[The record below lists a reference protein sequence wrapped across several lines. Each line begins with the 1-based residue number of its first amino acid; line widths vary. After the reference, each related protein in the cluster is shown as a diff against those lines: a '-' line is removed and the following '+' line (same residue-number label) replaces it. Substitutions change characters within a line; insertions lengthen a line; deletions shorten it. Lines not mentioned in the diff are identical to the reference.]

1 MSLTVR
7 HDTLNGPVAGVP
19 DFRDAAFEKSAAAA
33 LDFPPESGP
42 EVAFAGRSNSG
53 KSSALNALAEHKGL
67 ARVSKTPGRT
77 QLVNFFRVCGGY
89 WVDLPGYGYAKVP
102 EAMRAQWRPLIE
114 RYLGR
119 RDALIGLVLVMDARH
134 PLTPLDTQLIDWL
147 GAAGK
152 PLHVLLTKSDKL
164 TRGESMRTLQRVER
178 DLAQRCAN
186 ASVQLFSSVKK
197 AGVDEARC
205 RIAAWMQKNR
215 PPVKGEE
222 NRGPKC
228 LDKDQGARSGR

>member
-1 MSLTVR
+1 MLS
-7 HDTLNGPVAGVP
+7 GPVAEASA
-19 DFRDAAFEKSAAAA
+19 FCDAAFERSAAAPG
-33 LDFPPESGP
+33 DFPPESGP

-53 KSSALNALAEHKGL
+53 KSSALNALAAHKGL

-89 WVDLPGYGYAKVP
+89 WVDLPGYGYARVP
-102 EAMRAQWRPLIE
+102 EAMRARWRPLIE
-114 RYLGR
+114 RYLDR
-119 RDALIGLVLVMDARH
+119 RGALRGLVLVMDARH
-134 PLTPLDTQLIDWL
+134 PLTALDTQLIDWL
-147 GAAGK
+147 AGAGK

-164 TRGESMRTLQRVER
+164 ARGESLRTLHHVER
-178 DLAQRCAN
+178 DLAQRCAD
-186 ASVQLFSSVKK
+186 ASVQLFSSVSKV
-197 AGVDEARC
+197 GVDEARHT
-205 RIAAWMQKNR
+205 IAAWMQKNR